1 MNLDS
6 LGWNENLAQ
15 AFLEHKTDSAFPA
28 RVTQQH
34 RDRYAI
40 LGADGEREAVV
51 TGQFRH
57 GSRSRA
63 DFPAVGD
70 WTVAVQP
77 TPNDQTTIAAL
88 LPRKSAFSR
97 KVAGEVS
104 DEQVLAA
111 NVDIAF
117 LVNGLDG
124 NHSLRRI
131 ERYLASAWDSGA
143 TPVVVLNK
151 ADLCD
156 DIDTALAEVEGVA
169 LGADILAV
177 SAARRSGIDDL
188 AAYLKPGM
196 TGVLLGSSGVGK
208 STIVNALIGHE
219 RQAVTDVR
227 EADSKGRHT
236 TVSRELIV
244 LPDGGLLIDTPG
256 LRELQLWIGED
267 SLQQSFS
274 DIEQLASNC
283 RFRDCTHR
291 LEPGC
296 AVREA
301 LTDGSL
307 DSKRFDS
314 YLKLQR
320 ELRYLERRQ
329 DARAAREERDKWKRI
344 AVASRK
350 RYSDRDKP

>member
-6 LGWNENLAQ
+6 LGWNENLAK
-15 AFLEHKTDSAFPA
+15 AFLEHNADNAFPA

-34 RDRYAI
+34 RDRYVI
-40 LGADGEREAVV
+40 LGVDGERDAVV

-57 GSRSRA
+57 DSRSRA

-77 TPNDQTTIAAL
+77 TPNDQTTIAAVM
-88 LPRKSAFSR
+88 PRKSAFSR

-111 NVDIAF
+111 NVDLAF
-117 LVNGLDG
+117 LVTGLDG
-124 NHSLRRI
+124 NFSLRRI

-151 ADLCD
+151 TDLCD
-156 DIDTALAEVEGVA
+156 DLAATLAEVEGVA
-169 LGADILAV
+169 LGADILAI
-177 SAARRSGIDDL
+177 SATENSGIDEL
-188 AAYLKPGM
+188 AAYLKPGT

-219 RQAVTDVR
+219 RQAVTNVR

-244 LPDGGLLIDTPG
+244 LPGGGMLIDTPG
-256 LRELQLWIGED
+256 LRELQLWVGEE
-267 SLQQSFS
+267 SLQQSFT
-274 DIEQLASNC
+274 DIEELAMNC
-283 RFRDCTHR
+283 RFRDCTHGR
-291 LEPGC
+291 EPGC
-296 AVREA
+296 AVQEA
-301 LTDGSL
+301 LGDGSL

-314 YLKLQR
+314 YLRLQR

-329 DARAAREERDKWKRI
+329 DAKAAREERDKWKRI
-344 AVASRK
+344 AVAIRR
-350 RYSDRDKP
+350 RYSERDKP